1 MGAVSA
7 HRTANIK
14 WGISKRCK
22 RWLLQNVERGSR
34 TMAKLR
40 GANRSNTASMAR
52 SSKCINRARRPMAFK
67 KGVCLEWGA
76 HPARSLT
83 LSLCSLSATIATW
96 HLVHH
101 QERMAYPIRKTCD
114 LRIFPIE
121 MILNK
126 YFLEKTP
133 NDENKHTLSTDTNKH
148 PFICSATACDRHG
161 IDDSLERVPSLV
173 TVSVPSLSRLCSV
186 STPYP
191 KNSAQRK
198 HPKVTTLFRLSVPS
212 LFRLSMPCNV
222 DTQ

>member
-1 MGAVSA
+1 
-7 HRTANIK
+7 
-14 WGISKRCK
+14 
-22 RWLLQNVERGSR
+22 
-34 TMAKLR
+34 
-40 GANRSNTASMAR
+40 
-52 SSKCINRARRPMAFK
+52 
-67 KGVCLEWGA
+67 
-76 HPARSLT
+76 
-83 LSLCSLSATIATW
+83 
-96 HLVHH
+96 
-101 QERMAYPIRKTCD
+101 
-114 LRIFPIE
+114 

-198 HPKVTTLFRLSVPS
+198 HPKVTTLSRLCSVSIPS
-212 LFRLSMPCNV
+212 LLRIQK
-222 DTQ
+222 TQLRESIRK

>member
-1 MGAVSA
+1 
-7 HRTANIK
+7 
-14 WGISKRCK
+14 
-22 RWLLQNVERGSR
+22 
-34 TMAKLR
+34 
-40 GANRSNTASMAR
+40 
-52 SSKCINRARRPMAFK
+52 
-67 KGVCLEWGA
+67 
-76 HPARSLT
+76 
-83 LSLCSLSATIATW
+83 
-96 HLVHH
+96 
-101 QERMAYPIRKTCD
+101 
-114 LRIFPIE
+114 